1 MQHVTLLVNSSL
13 ARYTEY
19 MAQGIIF
26 ILAIAL
32 AWGGAWWTR
41 GFPHYEQARRTL
53 ANRTIITVLIAA
65 VTTGVALWQSPTWQ
79 MGAWLALWSV
89 LFTLIAVVD
98 YETHFIP
105 NALIV
110 PAIILGFVASWSIVR
125 PPLPSAIVGAV
136 VGGIFFGILY
146 LLGGRLYKGG
156 LGFGDVTL
164 SIFIGVVTG
173 VQVVLYSLIAGMLL
187 GGLTLITLL
196 AIKRI
201 TLRTFVPYGPFLC
214 LGGWLGILP
223 TVQQFWS

>member
-1 MQHVTLLVNSSL
+1 MYL
-13 ARYTEY
+13 ALYTWR
-19 MAQGIIF
+19 MAPVLIF
-26 ILAIAL
+26 ILALIVTL
-32 AWGGAWWTR
+32 GGAWWTR
-41 GFPHYEQARRTL
+41 RLPHYEQARRVLPHRTL
-53 ANRTIITVLIAA
+53 ITVIIAA

-79 MGAWLALWSV
+79 IGAWLSLWSV

-110 PAIILGFVASWSIVR
+110 PAIILGFVASWSIAL
-125 PPLPSAIVGAV
+125 PPLPSALVGAI

-164 SIFIGVVTG
+164 SVFIGVVTG

-187 GGLTLITLL
+187 GGLTLVTLL
-196 AIKRI
+196 ALKKI
-201 TLRTFVPYGPFLC
+201 TMRTFVPYGPFLC
-214 LGGWLGILP
+214 LGGWLGVLP
-223 TVQQFWS
+223 AVQQFWS

>member
-1 MQHVTLLVNSSL
+1 MPYAL
-13 ARYTEY
+13 YTQG
-19 MAQGIIF
+19 MAQALIF
-26 ILAIAL
+26 LIAL
-32 AWGGAWWTR
+32 VVTGVGAWWTR
-41 GFPHYEQARRTL
+41 GFPHYEKARRSL
-53 ANRTIITVLIAA
+53 PHRTIVTLLIAA
-65 VTTGVALWQSPTWQ
+65 ATTAIALWQSQTWQ
-79 MGAWLALWSV
+79 LGAWLALWSV

-125 PPLPSAIVGAV
+125 PPLPSALVGAI

-146 LLGGRLYKGG
+146 FLGGRLYKGG

-164 SIFIGVVTG
+164 SLFIGVVTG

-196 AIKRI
+196 ALKRI

-223 TVQQFWS
+223 AVQQFWS